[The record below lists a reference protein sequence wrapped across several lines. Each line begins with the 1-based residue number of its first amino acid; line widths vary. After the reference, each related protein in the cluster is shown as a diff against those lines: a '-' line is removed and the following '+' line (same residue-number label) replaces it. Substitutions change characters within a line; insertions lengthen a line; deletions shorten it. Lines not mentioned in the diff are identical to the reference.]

1 MVDHV
6 QAQDDLQALKDIK
19 DNAGYV
25 LVKEGEVCKC
35 VGVMNVAGEK
45 YISVFNGKETTICN
59 AKHFAIVIY
68 EDKKEGS

>member
-6 QAQDDLQALKDIK
+6 QAGDDLQALKDVK

-45 YISVFNGKETTICN
+45 YISVYNNKETTISK

-68 EDKKEGS
+68 EDKGET